1 MNVQIYVSN
10 RNPDVLKAE
19 RFFKERRIPYQLM
32 DLKKHRLSKKELEL
46 FAAAAGAKALVDRSG
61 KKALERPVAHMSTD
75 SLILAELMNDP
86 MALISPIVRNGSRVT
101 VGANETEWKRWVEM
115 EKTPRP

>member
-1 MNVQIYVSN
+1 MNIQIYVSS

-19 RFFKERRIPYQLM
+19 RFFKERRIPCQLM
-32 DLKKHRLSKKELEL
+32 DLKKHRLGKKELEV

-86 MALISPIVRNGSRVT
+86 MALVSPIVRNGRQAT
-101 VGANETEWKRWVEM
+101 VGYCPEVWAAWE
-115 EKTPRP
+115 